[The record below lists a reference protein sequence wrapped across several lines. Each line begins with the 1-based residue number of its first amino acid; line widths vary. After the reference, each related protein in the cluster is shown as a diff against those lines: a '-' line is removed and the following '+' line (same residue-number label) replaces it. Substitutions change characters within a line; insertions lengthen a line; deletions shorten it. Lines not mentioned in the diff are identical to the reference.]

1 MFDSITRTIIEQA
14 TPLNGVNM
22 ERLPQELTA
31 AYAKIV
37 SFRVAEHDSDGFKAE
52 VEKIERIGK
61 TYLALLLSCR
71 DEHFQSIAFVAASAY
86 SLVASYRDEI
96 RADVFDRDSVCPLCT
111 SALLYIIADAVSD
124 AAEVAIR
131 IPDIED
137 TYSVHD
143 RISQFV
149 RKLALGKLFEI
160 TQAAIPIPFEGGT
173 ESLATTMLY
182 EKCMRGTQEL
192 CWALLGEDFGSF
204 DGALQT
210 LRNAKQLSV
219 EDISYAF
226 GDSPLG
232 NGIFSTFPGPFIL
245 SSLLSLAAEQL
256 SFHSLINVPPP
267 DDQYADQWNAQIK
280 RLALTR
286 PYIWPNHARAILD
299 NGVLRPGISA
309 VFSLPTG
316 AGKTTL
322 SNLKIASTLVGGGKI
337 VFLAPTHALVQQ
349 VSDDLRNTFPD
360 STVKNAILDGEY
372 VETEDVVLADIAVM
386 TPERCLAFLMF
397 YPAAFEQVR
406 LVVFDEC
413 HILHA
418 ADWAHSY
425 RASDSMMCLHRLF
438 EHAPHADYF
447 LLSAMIAN
455 STDIAGWIEERIGRP
470 CLAIQDEWKPTRQ
483 VKGCVVYQKNEL
495 DALAPIL
502 REDHIQAINKKPKPR
517 KSPSAAAK
525 RQLLVKPWAFFGLNQ
540 TWNTRHIVDYLAL
553 PISERTA
560 NLSANDYWRLSPNK
574 NEVAATI
581 ASTLSEAGVN
591 TLIFV
596 QQIDHSQSIVKNII
610 KQLASEPIDFTE
622 HERDLLVKIEE
633 ELGDLG
639 ISYVPQKGVAAC
651 HHGLLL
657 KEERELAE
665 SLFQRADGV
674 NVLAATP
681 TLAQGMNLPAEA
693 VILAGDERW
702 DAEQNDQENLE
713 AHELLNAAGRAGRAG
728 HSAKGF
734 VLVIP
739 KRVVSLEYSDDGGA
753 SIGNEWTAL
762 RRRTFSKSDQ
772 CLTVVDPLEKLLDAV
787 QSETISDEAAAH
799 YLFRRMPFKEAQAD
813 TDNVRE
819 TLNRSLAAFVAKKK
833 DQVEAFAVL
842 AEATI
847 QASQEI
853 REFDGLEDANWM
865 GALAT
870 EIGVDISSVN
880 TVYAKLDELG
890 ANFSVYDYLDW
901 AMESGLL
908 TLFSRPESH
917 AKIVKALTTKGE
929 RAKEDS
935 HVVAFTR
942 LVDGLKA
949 WCNGATLQAVS
960 EQILE
965 TGKTK
970 AYCKNARQLA
980 IRWAPD
986 VAYALGSV
994 ARMYKYKCEAEGG
1007 AMPLCLATIASLV
1020 RHGMDSP
1027 EKLALLHI
1035 HEYQLTRPK
1044 THQLYQDIAG
1054 EVPVIDTYA
1063 QFRDTLTAVSDAYE
1077 RHLLDQFDGPQF

>member
-1 MFDSITRTIIEQA
+1 MFDNITRAIIEQA

-37 SFRVAEHDSDGFKAE
+37 SFRVADHNSEDFKAE

-96 RADVFDRDSVCPLCT
+96 RSDVFDRDSVCPLCT

-137 TYSVHD
+137 AYSIHD

-149 RKLALGKLFEI
+149 RKLALGKLVEI
-160 TQAAIPIPFEGGT
+160 TQAATLIPFDGGPD
-173 ESLATTMLY
+173 SLATAMLY

-192 CWALLGEDFGSF
+192 CWALLGENIGSSER
-204 DGALQT
+204 ALHT

-219 EDISYAF
+219 EDISYEF

-232 NGIFSTFPGPFIL
+232 HGIYSTFPGPFIL
-245 SSLLSLAAEQL
+245 SSLLAIAAERL
-256 SFHSLINVPPP
+256 SFHSLISVPPP
-267 DDQYADQWNAQIK
+267 DAQHAEQWNEQIK
-280 RLALTR
+280 RLSRTR
-286 PYIWPNHARAILD
+286 PYIWPNHVRAIHD

-322 SNLKIASTLVGGGKI
+322 SNLKIASTLVGGGKV

-349 VSDDLRNTFPD
+349 VSDDLRNTFHG

-372 VETEDVVLADIAVM
+372 VETEEAVLADIAVM

-418 ADWAHSY
+418 SDWTHSY

-447 LLSAMIAN
+447 LLSAMVAN
-455 STDIAGWIEERIGRP
+455 TDDIAGWIEERITRT
-470 CLAIQDEWKPTRQ
+470 CLSIQDEWKPTRQ
-483 VKGCVVYQKNEL
+483 VKGCIVYQQADINTL
-495 DALAPIL
+495 QGFL
-502 REDHIQAINKKPKPR
+502 RADQAEAEKTNRRGPGV
-517 KSPSAAAK
+517 AVK
-525 RQLLVKPWAFFGLNQ
+525 RQLNIQPWAFFGLNQ
-540 TWNTRHIVDYLAL
+540 TWNTSRVIDYLAL
-553 PISERTA
+553 PISAEATI
-560 NLSANDYWRLSPNK
+560 LSTNKYWRLTPNK
-574 NEVAATI
+574 NEVAASL
-581 ASTLSEAGVN
+581 AKTLFEAGIK

-596 QQIDHSQSIVKNII
+596 QQIDHTQSIVANISG
-610 KQLASEPIDFTE
+610 QVEASIEPTAPE
-622 HERDLLVKIEE
+622 HDLLLKISD
-633 ELGDLG
+633 ELGSLD
-639 ISYVPQKGVAAC
+639 ISYVPQGGVAAC

-657 KEERELAE
+657 KEERELVEAM
-665 SLFQRADGV
+665 FRRHDGIG
-674 NVLAATP
+674 VLAATP

-702 DAEQNDQENLE
+702 DAEQNDQETLE

-753 SIGNEWTAL
+753 SIGREWTAL
-762 RRRTFSKSDQ
+762 KDRTFSKSDQ
-772 CLTVVDPLEKLLDAV
+772 CLLVVDPLEKLLDAV
-787 QSETISDEAAAH
+787 QDESLSDEAAAH
-799 YLFRRMPFKEAQAD
+799 YLFRRMPFRDNHAD
-813 TDNVRE
+813 VDNIRD
-819 TLNRSLAAFVAKKK
+819 TLNNSLAAFVARKK
-833 DQVEAFAVL
+833 DQADAFRLSVEATV
-842 AEATI
+842 E
-847 QASQEI
+847 ASQDI
-853 REFDGLEDANWM
+853 RDFDAVADTPWM

-870 EIGVDISSVN
+870 EIGVDIAAVASV
-880 TVYAKLDELG
+880 YGKLDELDPEYD
-890 ANFSVYDYLDW
+890 VYDYLDW
-901 AMESGLL
+901 ANESGLL
-908 TLFSRPESH
+908 TLFARPSSH
-917 AKIVKALTTKGE
+917 ADIVRTLTTTQE
-929 RAKEDS
+929 RNLDDS
-935 HVVAFTR
+935 PMVAYGR
-942 LVDGLKA
+942 LVEGLKA
-949 WCNGATLQAVS
+949 WCGGATLVELS
-960 EQILE
+960 EHMLE
-965 TGKTK
+965 TARTRSR
-970 AYCKNARQLA
+970 CKNSRKLA
-980 IRWAPD
+980 IRWAPE

-994 ARMYKYKCEAEGG
+994 ARMYKYKCDAENI
-1007 AMPLCLATIASLV
+1007 AMPLCLATLASLI

-1027 EKLALLHI
+1027 QKLALLHV
-1035 HEYQLTRPK
+1035 HEYQLTRPRA
-1044 THQLYQDIAG
+1044 HQLYEDIAAD
-1054 EVPVIDTYA
+1054 VPSIDAYA
-1063 QFRDTLTAVSDAYE
+1063 SFRDVLTAVSDAYDN
-1077 RHLLDQFDGPQF
+1077 LTY